1 MKINDILKTPAIEA
15 NIATETYAIHGL
27 VVPDTA
33 PKHVR
38 IYRDP
43 TNKRSY
49 WLLNVSDIVGDLT
62 EWTSEEK
69 VHAGLIG
76 EKMHKLNIRH
86 GTEIKTVEVTI
97 EKLGESIAGD
107 DLVYGSGASVSGEC
121 RSSSGCGAQR
131 CCTVDSRGC
140 RCNACCIA

>member
-1 MKINDILKTPAIEA
+1 MKIKDILKTSAAHA
-15 NIATETYAIHGL
+15 NVAPETYTIHGL
-27 VVPDTA
+27 VAPDTT
-33 PKHVR
+33 PKLIR

-49 WLLNVSDIVGDLT
+49 WLLKASDILGDPT
-62 EWTSEEK
+62 EWTTEEK
-69 VHAGLIG
+69 VHAGLVG
-76 EKMHKLNIRH
+76 ENMYKLHVRH
-86 GTEIKTVEVTI
+86 GTEFQTVEVTI
-97 EKLGESIAGD
+97 EKLGETLAGD
-107 DLVYGSGASVSGEC
+107 DLLYGSGANVSGEC